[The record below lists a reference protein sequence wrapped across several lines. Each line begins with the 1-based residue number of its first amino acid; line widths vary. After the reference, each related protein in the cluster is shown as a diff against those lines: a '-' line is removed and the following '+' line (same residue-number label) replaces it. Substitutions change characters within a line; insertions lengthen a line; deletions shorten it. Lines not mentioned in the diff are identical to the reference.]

1 MPKRKR
7 RMNYNRLTPNIN
19 NLNNERVH
27 YHGNIGVRINSTIGK
42 HNPTKMMGSPINT
55 RTLGPLPF
63 QKELP
68 KNPGNLGKT
77 PINPQIRGSEKD
89 RLMWYIEN
97 RIGIIDKKRK
107 NISGPGFFGFFKPSH
122 ANMEVRRKRA
132 KIEGKNPIMEGA
144 SRKKPK
150 TRKTR
155 KKRKTRKRK
164 QKIEK
169 RKQTK
174 KSNYIP

>member
-7 RMNYNRLTPNIN
+7 NYNMLTPNIN
-19 NLNNERVH
+19 NLNNEKVH

-42 HNPTKMMGSPINT
+42 HNPTNMMGSPINT
-55 RTLGPLPF
+55 RTLGPRPF
-63 QKELP
+63 QEELP
-68 KNPGNLGKT
+68 KNPITLEET
-77 PINPQIRGSEKD
+77 PINPQMSGSKKD
-89 RLMWYIEN
+89 RLMRYIKN
-97 RIGIIDKKRK
+97 RSDIINKKRE

-122 ANMEVRRKRA
+122 ANVEVDRKRA
-132 KIEGKNPIMEGA
+132 KTERKNPIMGGA

-174 KSNYIP
+174 KSHYIP